1 MRCCFGYE
9 FRLAGKLFIAEEDGF
24 VTAVSKT
31 ADNFCVLRETKLI
44 LETKRQLEEYF
55 DKKRKIFELPLKP
68 DGTDFQKKIWAELE
82 KIPYG
87 QTLSYGELAERAGNP
102 RGARAAGSA
111 CNKNPVCIIIPCHRV
126 VAANGKLT
134 GYAYGL
140 EMKQAL
146 LEMENSVDNGQ
157 HKCNSSFA
165 IEAKQK
171 KPLDPAQVL
180 WTSQE
185 DGKNN

>member
-31 ADNFCVLRETKLI
+31 ADNSCVLCETKLI
-44 LETKRQLEEYF
+44 LEAKRQLEEYF
-55 DKKRKIFELPLKP
+55 DKKRTQFTLPLKP
-68 DGTDFQKKIWAELE
+68 EGTDFQKKIWAELE
-82 KIPYG
+82 KVPYG
-87 QTLSYGELAERAGNP
+87 QTISYGELAKRAGNP

-111 CNKNPVCIIIPCHRV
+111 CNKNPVCIIIPCHRI

-140 EMKQAL
+140 EMKQSL
-146 LEMENSVDNGQ
+146 LGME
-157 HKCNSSFA
+157 SS
-165 IEAKQK
+165 
-171 KPLDPAQVL
+171 
-180 WTSQE
+180 
-185 DGKNN
+185 G